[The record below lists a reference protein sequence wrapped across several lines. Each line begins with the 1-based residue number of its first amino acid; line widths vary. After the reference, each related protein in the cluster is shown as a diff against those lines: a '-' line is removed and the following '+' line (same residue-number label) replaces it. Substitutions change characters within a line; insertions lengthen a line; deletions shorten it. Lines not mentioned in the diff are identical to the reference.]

1 MNFDDISKSQ
11 LALPSEMGGLG
22 VSSASLLALP
32 AFLASAFGASDF
44 LRTIFSETLEDVSF
58 TKSLEERLSLTNEQ
72 ESPLDGIQKKWTQ
85 LVFVKTA
92 HELNSR
98 MDDKRSKNFNAH
110 QGKLFGS
117 QWLNAVACETLGLK
131 LDDQQLG
138 FQLVFAS
145 GPTFESCIRATVVI
159 DLKGTDYMFFLAPS
173 VLVASHV
180 MVLSNLS

>member
-1 MNFDDISKSQ
+1 MFQSQ
-11 LALPSEMGGLG
+11 KALEKWL
-22 VSSASLLALP
+22 SSA
-32 AFLASAFGASDF
+32 
-44 LRTIFSETLEDVSF
+44 
-58 TKSLEERLSLTNEQ
+58 NEQ
-72 ESPLDGIQKKWTQ
+72 ENPLDGNQKNWTQ
-85 LVFVKTA
+85 PVFVETA
-92 HELNSR
+92 QELISR
-98 MDDKRSKNFNAH
+98 MNDKRSIVFNAH

-117 QWLNAVACETLGLK
+117 QWLNAVACDTLGLK

-145 GPTFESCIRATVVI
+145 GPTFASCIRATVVI